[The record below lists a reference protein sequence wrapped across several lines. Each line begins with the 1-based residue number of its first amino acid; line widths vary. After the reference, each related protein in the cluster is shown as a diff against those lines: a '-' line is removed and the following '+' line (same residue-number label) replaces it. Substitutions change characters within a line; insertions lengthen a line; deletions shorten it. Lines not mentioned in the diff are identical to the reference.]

1 VSSKK
6 KVGANLVVYP
16 TFIIR
21 AEKIV
26 LGGIPVRDY
35 WVNRKQ
41 VLGFIGSMFIIFGTF
56 LPVYTLNLPFLDQV
70 SISLLDF
77 PLRPVAF
84 ILITMSIVSI
94 LALGF
99 REYPLLY
106 LSGFVSLIAVLTL
119 FIGVELGFVMLSA
132 NLPKVSAVVEY
143 VFDHDIGWI
152 FLLTGCALLLVTPR
166 LED

>member
-1 VSSKK
+1 M
-6 KVGANLVVYP
+6 
-16 TFIIR
+16 
-21 AEKIV
+21 KIV
-26 LGGIPVRDY
+26 LSGIPVRDY

-41 VLGFIGSMFIIFGTF
+41 VLGFIGTMFIIFGTF
-56 LPVYTLNLPFLDQV
+56 LPIYTINLPFLDQI

-84 ILITMSIVSI
+84 ILITMGIVSL

-99 REYPLLY
+99 REYSLLY
-106 LSGFVSLIAVLTL
+106 LSGLVSLIAVLAL

-132 NLPKVSAVVEY
+132 NLPKVAAVVTY
-143 VFDHDIGWI
+143 VFDYDIGWI
-152 FLLTGCALLLVTPR
+152 FLLTGCALLLFTPR

>member
-1 VSSKK
+1 MQ
-6 KVGANLVVYP
+6 
-16 TFIIR
+16 
-21 AEKIV
+21 
-26 LGGIPVRDY
+26 DY

-41 VLGFIGSMFIIFGTF
+41 VLGFIGTMFIIFGTF
-56 LPVYTLNLPFLDQV
+56 LPVYTINLPFLDQL

-84 ILITMSIVSI
+84 ILITMGIVSL

-99 REYPLLY
+99 REYSLLY
-106 LSGFVSLIAVLTL
+106 LSGLVSLIAVLVL
-119 FIGVELGFVMLSA
+119 FIGVEAGLVTVTA
-132 NLPKVSAVVEY
+132 NLPKVAAAVRYLVDY
-143 VFDHDIGWI
+143 DIGWI